1 MIDFGCLPP
10 EINSGR
16 MYAGMGAGPLLAA
29 AAGWQALAAGL
40 LAAGGGMAGI
50 TAALVSGPWT
60 GPSSMM
66 MGMSHAQFL
75 EWVFATAA
83 TAEKAAAAAM
93 GAVDVYGTAFAATI
107 PPPEVER
114 NQITTATLIATNFLG
129 VNSAAIAASQAE
141 YQEYWAQDASAMY
154 AYAASNMTIAA
165 SLNAPPFLPAIP
177 DTDPAGLGA
186 QAAAV
191 GESAA
196 QAPGQAAS
204 TVSGATSQLSGMGSG
219 LSSLGSAVSA
229 PAQAMGQIP
238 QALGQLA
245 SPLGSMMSPMASM
258 FGSAASPLGG
268 VLGGFSGVMSGA
280 GGAAGNFGPFG
291 SVASVNGFGGN
302 GIMAGMGQA
311 RSLPGGRLSVPAG
324 WAGSTEYTTNARPLA
339 NSAVSAAPIM
349 SEQPE
354 TYGSGGGSPR
364 MGVMPPLGAM
374 GSGGGAGS
382 TVHYGSPVKI
392 AKRPVF

>member
-1 MIDFGCLPP
+1 
-10 EINSGR
+10 
-16 MYAGMGAGPLLAA
+16 
-29 AAGWQALAAGL
+29 
-40 LAAGGGMAGI
+40 
-50 TAALVSGPWT
+50 
-60 GPSSMM
+60 
-66 MGMSHAQFL
+66 MGMSHAQYL
-75 EWVFATAA
+75 EWVFTTAA

-107 PPPEVER
+107 PPEEVER

-154 AYAASNMTIAA
+154 AYAAANMTLAA

-204 TVSGATSQLSGMGSG
+204 TVSGATSQLSGMSSG
-219 LSSLGSAVSA
+219 LSSAVSA

-238 QALGQLA
+238 QQLGQLA
-245 SPLGSMMSPMASM
+245 SPLGSMMAPMASM
-258 FGSAASPLGG
+258 FGNANPLGG
-268 VLGGFSGVMSGA
+268 VLGGVGGIVGGA
-280 GGAAGNFGPFG
+280 GGAAGNFGSLG
-291 SVASVNGFGGN
+291 SVGSINGFSGN

-339 NSAVSAAPIM
+339 NAAVSAAPIM

-354 TYGSGGGSPR
+354 TYGSGGSPR
-364 MGVMPPLGAM
+364 MGMMPPLM
-374 GSGGGAGS
+374 GSGGAAGS
-382 TVHYGSPVKI
+382 ATVHHYGSPVKI